1 MINYH
6 REIVF
11 LSQIQSQ
18 NKIPFNGVSAVAKTL
33 LLLACLLMVFVRNV
47 PVMSDVVGV
56 PSVAKTHAV
65 ANLSFM
71 SLLPLL
77 LIMILT
83 LSLSI
88 FSWLY
93 RSLSPSCCSSL
104 CYCWVFCYLSITNN
118 EIVQK
123 SKSETKKFAFFCTF
137 KVCGFI
143 ALTRRLTMN
152 VFRPRQYVNLV
163 TVSSI
168 QGNLRAAEPILSVL

>member
-1 MINYH
+1 LQQVINYH

-88 FSWLY
+88 FS
-93 RSLSPSCCSSL
+93 
-104 CYCWVFCYLSITNN
+104 
-118 EIVQK
+118 
-123 SKSETKKFAFFCTF
+123 
-137 KVCGFI
+137 
-143 ALTRRLTMN
+143 
-152 VFRPRQYVNLV
+152 
-163 TVSSI
+163 
-168 QGNLRAAEPILSVL
+168 